1 MSQTLTYTLEI
12 RYPDEIDSDTWD
24 EIIEASES
32 HDDTDAKKVAR
43 WIGGALEAGEDVIGD
58 GLPDRWR
65 VKISGPIES

>member
-1 MSQTLTYTLEI
+1 MPALTFTLEV

-32 HDDTDAKKVAR
+32 QDDTDARKVAR
-43 WIGGALEAGEDVIGD
+43 WISGSLQDAEDAVGD